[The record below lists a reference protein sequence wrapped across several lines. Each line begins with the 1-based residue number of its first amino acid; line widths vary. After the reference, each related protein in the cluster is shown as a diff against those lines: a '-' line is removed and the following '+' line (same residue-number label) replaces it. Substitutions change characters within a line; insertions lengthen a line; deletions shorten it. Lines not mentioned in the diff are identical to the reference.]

1 MDMQKAADRGANAL
15 KKELV
20 VRSVA
25 TSKAPAAR
33 VYEVLADLRTHL
45 TWAGE
50 QQKEKTRLVSI
61 EAPQGPARVGTE
73 FHTEGIDPMGTFSDR
88 SVITEATPGRV
99 LEFVTDARL
108 ATKGGKQVDWT
119 NVHRYDLTPEADG
132 CRIEYTLRVSWM
144 SDLPGMLAT
153 FRVPGLRALA
163 LKASA
168 SMTMRGVENL
178 AALAERADEAA

>member
-1 MDMQKAADRGANAL
+1 MQKAAEKGANAL
-15 KKELV
+15 KSELV

-25 TSKAPAAR
+25 TSRASAAR

-50 QQKEKTRLVSI
+50 QQKKKTRLVSI
-61 EAPQGPARVGTE
+61 EAPEGPARAGTE

-108 ATKGGKQVDWT
+108 TTKGGKQVDWT
-119 NVHRYDLTPEADG
+119 NVHRYELTDEADG
-132 CRIEYTLRVSWM
+132 CRIDYTLRVTWISG
-144 SDLPGMLAT
+144 LPGMLAA

-168 SMTMRGVENL
+168 GMTKRGVENL
-178 AALAERADEAA
+178 AALAERVDEAA